1 MLISGI
7 YKLKLPVGNYK
18 VSHRNT
24 VREDKGYKGGTNNWF
39 HPLFILSLHR
49 EVKIN
54 FRYDRECL
62 LSLLLARY
70 LHKPSMEN

>member
-7 YKLKLPVGNYK
+7 YRLKLPVGNYK

-24 VREDKGYKGGTNNWF
+24 VREDKGYKGEPINWF

-54 FRYDRECL
+54 FRYDESVCFR
-62 LSLLLARY
+62 SLLARY

>member
-24 VREDKGYKGGTNNWF
+24 VREDKGYKGGESINWF

-54 FRYDRECL
+54 FRYDQECL
-62 LSLLLARY
+62 LSLPACTVFT
-70 LHKPSMEN
+70 

>member
-1 MLISGI
+1 MGYTNSNCRLEII
-7 YKLKLPVGNYK
+7 RYRTETPFEKIKD
-18 VSHRNT
+18 T
-24 VREDKGYKGGTNNWF
+24 KGEPINWF

-62 LSLLLARY
+62 LSLPACTVFT
-70 LHKPSMEN
+70 